1 LGELVVSRG
10 DTPEILEPA
19 EAPLDGVAVFAS
31 LLVVA
36 DFLFAIGA
44 AQYPPVIFPRG
55 SGLVHRCASL
65 NQNKFASLD
74 LASNRLTKP
83 LNQNRVNLVL
93 TLALDEEN
101 NRKSSRSKQLRH
113 DHKMLRSFG

>member
-1 LGELVVSRG
+1 MGELVVSRG

-55 SGLVHRCASL
+55 SGLVHRQMRDSFC
-65 NQNKFASLD
+65 
-74 LASNRLTKP
+74 P
-83 LNQNRVNLVL
+83 LRIVEPKQIRIPGLGLQPVDQ
-93 TLALDEEN
+93 ALE
-101 NRKSSRSKQLRH
+101 SKQ
-113 DHKMLRSFG
+113 G

>member
-1 LGELVVSRG
+1 MGELVVSRG

-36 DFLFAIGA
+36 DFLFAIEP

-55 SGLVHRCASL
+55 SGLVHRQMRDNFCPL
-65 NQNKFASLD
+65 RIVEPNKFASLD

-83 LNQNRVNLVL
+83 LNQNMV
-93 TLALDEEN
+93 D
-101 NRKSSRSKQLRH
+101 
-113 DHKMLRSFG
+113 